1 MEIVVRSR
9 NGAVTPRVRALA
21 DGKVARLARL
31 AHDVSRVEVDF
42 SELRNP
48 RVAEPQ
54 QCEIIVHLKG
64 HLVTAHASA
73 SEAVAAL
80 DLALDKVEHQVA
92 RIKEKRVARSHPRG
106 SGGGRA
112 ADGSGG

>member
-9 NGAVTPRVRALA
+9 NGAVTPRMRALA
-21 DGKVARLARL
+21 DGKVGRIARFAR
-31 AHDVSRVEVDF
+31 DVSRVEVDF

-73 SEAVAAL
+73 SEPVAAL

-92 RIKEKRVARSHPRG
+92 RIKDKRVARSHVRG
-106 SGGGRA
+106 TGRA
-112 ADGSGG
+112 ADGSSGG